1 MWSFLKKSPALA
13 LCPATKLFAAIKEA
27 SVGESNPT
35 KPRTIGR
42 DTIRSHLILEVAS
55 ELVDRP
61 EWPYRQARINL
72 REQGGKTWPVSLFA
86 SDSPAAIDQVA
97 RGELQVAIINPAAPL
112 ALALRGKGPFKSP
125 IPLRA
130 ITVIPSPDQLAFAVT
145 ERTGLQSLRDIHDR
159 RYPLRISIRGQMDH
173 SLHLVVK
180 EVLSAAGFSFND
192 IISWGGQ
199 IRYDAGLPN
208 SPIRLGAVQRGEV
221 DMIIDEAVRS
231 WLDPAIKSDMRI
243 LPFDE
248 PLLEHLEELGFRRA
262 MISKARYKLK
272 EDIPTLDFSGFP
284 VYTHANV
291 PDSIVTSICSSL
303 EARKEKIP
311 WQEEG
316 PLPLDRMCRD
326 TPEGPLTIP
335 LHPAAERFWLERDYL
350 A

>member
-1 MWSFLKKSPALA
+1 MQ
-13 LCPATKLFAAIKEA
+13 
-27 SVGESNPT
+27 ESIPT
-35 KPRTIGR
+35 KHRTIGR
-42 DTIRSHLILEVAS
+42 DTIRSHLVLEVAS

-72 REQGGKTWPVSLFA
+72 REQGGETWPVCLFG
-86 SDSPAAIDQVA
+86 SDGPAAIDQVA

-125 IPLRA
+125 IQLRA

-145 ERTGLQSLRDIHDR
+145 QSTGLKSLRDIRDR
-159 RYPLRISIRGQMDH
+159 RFPLRISIRGQMDH

-180 EVLSAAGFSFND
+180 EVLSAVGFSLED
-192 IISWGGQ
+192 VVSWGGQ

-208 SPIRLGAVQRGEV
+208 SPTRLGAVQRGEA

-231 WLDPAIKSDMRI
+231 WVNAAVESEMRI

-248 PLLEHLEELGFRRA
+248 PLLEQLEELGFRRA
-262 MISKARYKLK
+262 VIPKTSYAKLK

-284 VYTHANV
+284 VYTYVNV
-291 PDSIVTSICSSL
+291 SDGIVTSICSAL

-316 PLPLDRMCRD
+316 PLPLDRMCSD
-326 TPEGPLTIP
+326 TPEGPLNIP
-335 LHPAAERFWLERDYL
+335 LHPAAERFWRERGYL
-350 A
+350 S

>member
-1 MWSFLKKSPALA
+1 M
-13 LCPATKLFAAIKEA
+13 E
-27 SVGESNPT
+27 ESNPT
-35 KPRTIGR
+35 KPRNIGK
-42 DTIRSHLILEVAS
+42 DTIRSHLVLEVAS

-72 REQGGKTWPVSLFA
+72 REQGGETWPVCLFG
-86 SDSPAAIDQVA
+86 SDSPAAIDHVA

-112 ALALRGKGPFKSP
+112 ALAVRGKGPFKSP

-130 ITVIPSPDQLAFAVT
+130 ITVIPSPDQLAFAVS
-145 ERTGLQSLRDIHDR
+145 ERTGLQSLRDIRDR

-180 EVLSAAGFSFND
+180 EVLSAAGFSFD
-192 IISWGGQ
+192 DVISWGGQ
-199 IRYDAGLPN
+199 IRYDVGLPK
-208 SPIRLGAVQRGEV
+208 SPNRLGAVQRGEV
-221 DMIIDEAVRS
+221 DMIIDEAVGS
-231 WLDPAIKSDMRI
+231 WVDTALESKMVI

-248 PLLEHLEELGFRRA
+248 PLLERLEGLGFRRA
-262 MISKARYKLK
+262 IISKARYTELK
-272 EDIPTLDFSGFP
+272 EDVPTLDFSGFP

-291 PDSIVTSICSSL
+291 PDSIVISICSAL

-335 LHPAAERFWLERDYL
+335 LHSAAERFWRARGYL

>member
-1 MWSFLKKSPALA
+1 VA
-13 LCPATKLFAAIKEA
+13 
-27 SVGESNPT
+27 ESNPT
-35 KPRTIGR
+35 KPRAIGR
-42 DTIRSHLILEVAS
+42 DTIRSHLVLEIAS

-72 REQGGKTWPVSLFA
+72 REQGGDTWPVCMFG
-86 SDSPAAIDQVA
+86 SDGPAAIDEVA
-97 RGELQVAIINPAAPL
+97 RGELQVAIINPAGPL

-145 ERTGLQSLRDIHDR
+145 ESTGLKSLQDIRDR
-159 RYPLRISIRGQMDH
+159 RFPLRISIRGQMDH
-173 SLHLVVK
+173 SLHLVVR
-180 EVLSAAGFSFND
+180 EVLSAAGFSLD
-192 IISWGGQ
+192 DVISWGGQ

-208 SPIRLGAVQRGEV
+208 SPTRLGAVQQGEA

-231 WLDPAIKSDMRI
+231 WVNAAVESNMRI

-248 PLLEHLEELGFRRA
+248 PLLETLEELGFRRA
-262 MISKARYKLK
+262 VISKARYKVK
-272 EDIPTLDFSGFP
+272 EDVPTLDFSGFP
-284 VYTHANV
+284 VYTHVNV
-291 PDSIVTSICSSL
+291 PDTIVTSICSAL

-326 TPEGPLTIP
+326 TPEGPLNIP
-335 LHPAAERFWLERDYL
+335 LHPAAERFWRDRGYL
-350 A
+350 S

>member
-1 MWSFLKKSPALA
+1 M
-13 LCPATKLFAAIKEA
+13 KE
-27 SVGESNPT
+27 STPR
-35 KPRTIGR
+35 KPRSIGR
-42 DTIRSHLILEVAS
+42 DTIRSHLVLEVAS

-61 EWPYRQARINL
+61 EWPYRQAQINL
-72 REQGGKTWPVSLFA
+72 REQGGDIWPVSLFG
-86 SDSPAAIDQVA
+86 SDSPAAIEQVA
-97 RGELQVAIINPAAPL
+97 RGELQVAIINPAGPL

-145 ERTGLQSLRDIHDR
+145 ERTGLKSLREIRDR

-180 EVLSAAGFSFND
+180 EVLSAAGFSFD
-192 IISWGGQ
+192 DVISWGGQ
-199 IRYDAGLPN
+199 IRYDPGLPN
-208 SPIRLGAVQRGEV
+208 SPTRLGAVRRGDV

-231 WLDPAIKSDMRI
+231 WLDPAIESDMRI

-248 PLLEHLEELGFRRA
+248 PLLKQLEALGFRRA
-262 MISKARYKLK
+262 VISKARYKVK
-272 EDIPTLDFSGFP
+272 EDVPTLDFSGFP

-291 PDSIVTSICSSL
+291 PGTIVASICSAL

-316 PLPLDRMCRD
+316 SLPLDRMCRD
-326 TPEGPLTIP
+326 TPDGPLNIP
-335 LHPAAERFWLERDYL
+335 LHSAAERFWRERGYL
-350 A
+350 T

>member
-1 MWSFLKKSPALA
+1 V
-13 LCPATKLFAAIKEA
+13 E
-27 SVGESNPT
+27 ESNPT
-35 KPRTIGR
+35 KPRNIGR
-42 DTIRSHLILEVAS
+42 DTIRSHLVLEVAS

-72 REQGGKTWPVSLFA
+72 REQGGETWPVCLFG

-112 ALALRGKGPFKSP
+112 ALAVRGKGPFKSP

-130 ITVIPSPDQLAFAVT
+130 ITVIPSPDQLAFAVS
-145 ERTGLQSLRDIHDR
+145 ERTGLQSLRDIRDR

-180 EVLSAAGFSFND
+180 EVLSAAGFSFD
-192 IISWGGQ
+192 DVISWGGQ
-199 IRYDAGLPN
+199 IRYDVGLPK
-208 SPIRLGAVQRGEV
+208 SPNRLGAVQRGEV
-221 DMIIDEAVRS
+221 DMIIDEAVGS
-231 WLDPAIKSDMRI
+231 WVDTALESKMVI

-248 PLLEHLEELGFRRA
+248 PLLERLEGLGFRRA
-262 MISKARYKLK
+262 IISKARYTELK
-272 EDIPTLDFSGFP
+272 EDVPTLDFSGFP

-291 PDSIVTSICSSL
+291 PDSIVTSICSAL

-335 LHPAAERFWLERDYL
+335 LHPAAERFWRARGYL

>member
-1 MWSFLKKSPALA
+1 M
-13 LCPATKLFAAIKEA
+13 E
-27 SVGESNPT
+27 ESNPT
-35 KPRTIGR
+35 KPRSIGR
-42 DTIRSHLILEVAS
+42 DTIRSHLVLEVAS

-72 REQGGKTWPVSLFA
+72 REQGGETWPVSLFG
-86 SDSPAAIDQVA
+86 SDSPAAIEQVA

-112 ALALRGKGPFKSP
+112 ALAVRRKGPFKNP

-130 ITVIPSPDQLAFAVT
+130 ITVIPSPDQLAFAVS
-145 ERTGLQSLRDIHDR
+145 ERTGLQSLRDIRDR

-180 EVLSAAGFSFND
+180 EVLSAAGFSFD
-192 IISWGGQ
+192 DVISWGGQ
-199 IRYDAGLPN
+199 IRYDVGLPK
-208 SPIRLGAVQRGEV
+208 SPNRLGAVQRGEV
-221 DMIIDEAVRS
+221 HMIIDEAVGS
-231 WLDPAIKSDMRI
+231 WVDTALESKMVI

-248 PLLEHLEELGFRRA
+248 PLLERLEGLGFRRA
-262 MISKARYKLK
+262 IISKARYTELK
-272 EDIPTLDFSGFP
+272 EDVPTLDFSGFP

-291 PDSIVTSICSSL
+291 PDSIVTSICSAL

-335 LHPAAERFWLERDYL
+335 LHSAAERFWRARGYL

>member
-1 MWSFLKKSPALA
+1 V
-13 LCPATKLFAAIKEA
+13 E
-27 SVGESNPT
+27 ESKPT
-35 KPRTIGR
+35 KPRNIGR

-72 REQGGKTWPVSLFA
+72 REQGGETWPLSLFG
-86 SDSPAAIDQVA
+86 SDSPAAIYQVA
-97 RGELQVAIINPAAPL
+97 RGELQVAIINPAGPL

-145 ERTGLQSLRDIHDR
+145 ERTGLKSLRDIRER
-159 RYPLRISIRGQMDH
+159 RFPLRISIRGQMDH

-180 EVLSAAGFSFND
+180 EVLSAAGFSLD
-192 IISWGGQ
+192 DVVSWGGQ
-199 IRYDAGLPN
+199 VRYDAGLPN
-208 SPIRLGAVQRGEV
+208 SRTRLGAVQRGEA

-231 WLDPAIKSDMRI
+231 WLDPAIESDMRI

-248 PLLEHLEELGFRRA
+248 PLLEQLEQLGFRPA
-262 MISKARYKLK
+262 VISKARYKVK
-272 EDIPTLDFSGFP
+272 EDVPTLDFSGFP
-284 VYTHANV
+284 VYTHVSV
-291 PDSIVTSICSSL
+291 PDTIVTSICSAL

-326 TPEGPLTIP
+326 TPEGPLNIP
-335 LHPAAERFWLERDYL
+335 LHPAAERFWHERGYL
-350 A
+350 

>member
-1 MWSFLKKSPALA
+1 M
-13 LCPATKLFAAIKEA
+13 E
-27 SVGESNPT
+27 ESNPT
-35 KPRTIGR
+35 KPRSIGR
-42 DTIRSHLILEVAS
+42 DTIRSHLVLEVAS

-72 REQGGKTWPVSLFA
+72 REQGGETWPVCLFG

-112 ALALRGKGPFKSP
+112 ALAVRGKGPFKSP

-130 ITVIPSPDQLAFAVT
+130 ITVIPSPDQLAFAVS
-145 ERTGLQSLRDIHDR
+145 ERTGLQSLRDIRDR

-180 EVLSAAGFSFND
+180 EVLSAAGFSFD
-192 IISWGGQ
+192 DVISWGGQ
-199 IRYDAGLPN
+199 IRYDVGLPK
-208 SPIRLGAVQRGEV
+208 SPNRLGAVQRGEV
-221 DMIIDEAVRS
+221 DMIIDEAVGS
-231 WLDPAIKSDMRI
+231 WVDTALESKMVI

-248 PLLEHLEELGFRRA
+248 PLLERLEGLGFRRA
-262 MISKARYKLK
+262 IISKARYTELK
-272 EDIPTLDFSGFP
+272 EDVPTLDFSGFP

-291 PDSIVTSICSSL
+291 PDSIVISICSAL

-335 LHPAAERFWLERDYL
+335 LHSAAERFWRARGYL

>member
-1 MWSFLKKSPALA
+1 M
-13 LCPATKLFAAIKEA
+13 E
-27 SVGESNPT
+27 ESNPT
-35 KPRTIGR
+35 KPRNIGR
-42 DTIRSHLILEVAS
+42 DTIRSHLVLEVAS

-72 REQGGKTWPVSLFA
+72 REQGGETWPVCLFG

-112 ALALRGKGPFKSP
+112 ALAVRGKGPFKSP

-130 ITVIPSPDQLAFAVT
+130 ITVIPSPDQLAFAVS
-145 ERTGLQSLRDIHDR
+145 ERTGLQSLRDIRDR

-180 EVLSAAGFSFND
+180 EVLSAAGFSFD
-192 IISWGGQ
+192 DVISWGGQ
-199 IRYDAGLPN
+199 IRYDVGLPK
-208 SPIRLGAVQRGEV
+208 SPNRLGAVQRGEV
-221 DMIIDEAVRS
+221 DMIIDEAVGS
-231 WLDPAIKSDMRI
+231 WVDTALESKMVI

-248 PLLEHLEELGFRRA
+248 PLLERLEGLGFRRA
-262 MISKARYKLK
+262 IISKARYTELK
-272 EDIPTLDFSGFP
+272 EDVPTLDFSGFP

-291 PDSIVTSICSSL
+291 PDSIVISICSAL

-335 LHPAAERFWLERDYL
+335 LHSAAERFWRARGYL